1 MLETLLQI
9 GKTFRE
15 AGRLKHHRYIKPA
28 PVPDKKTTIIY
39 LSLPVQKDFSFDF
52 YGIREI
58 PENERELLF
67 YPTFKT
73 GEADGLVKYLF
84 GDICYGLGGNS
95 KELGYYR
102 MGNPNVKAKGFQ
114 VSSFYRC
121 KEDAKFFVGKSEIIV
136 KFREEYEAHIEY
148 IEGLLRENSKQMI
161 FLHFDFEGKHWY
173 QFEKELILINEK
185 IFQDYLSFN
194 DNANGYVL
202 EKFLYKTLG
211 GDTPMFDSEAKYKN
225 RFFEST
231 EDVLDLVYAID
242 YSKKAVIAEKNI
254 KIVVLPRG
262 KNLTAEHIEDFFKKK
277 GVIENEKLGAAEKK
291 IKNVNTSVS
300 EQDYDSLF
308 MPVTEGIAEN
318 IVQFDFVFSKKADS
332 PSTPDVDM
340 LEISG
345 IEKSLLVKL
354 SERIKNVRRLLIQ
367 ERNSLYKKRP
377 KNFISLEIRNAFKNI
392 LGDTTK
398 GQKKYQSH
406 LFKVLPK
413 IYTGTYCHDNFL
425 LPAFVEK
432 IGFNIRNDKG
442 NYNLLKYDYYFLTQ
456 IQNSNTDKIM
466 EMENS
471 SSYKAGLLLGKMAKP
486 LGHKINSF
494 EKNYVGLLSRRISD
508 KRGLIDFSNFINEK
522 LAIHDMAY
530 PDLQKAS
537 VEFASLISKMN
548 ENDYL
553 KNECAFGFFESYFKY
568 QSNKSDGAETNSSNN

>member
-28 PVPDKKTTIIY
+28 PIHNKKTIITF

-52 YGIREI
+52 NGIREI
-58 PENERELLF
+58 PENERDKLF
-67 YPTFKT
+67 YLTYQTSDSDTSIKT
-73 GEADGLVKYLF
+73 LF
-84 GDICYGLGGNS
+84 GDIYRFQKKNGKEGGNYRS
-95 KELGYYR
+95 VKLSKYSSVKRGDEHADLLESDIVKHFRDSLIKEL
-102 MGNPNVKAKGFQ
+102 NK
-114 VSSFYRC
+114 
-121 KEDAKFFVGKSEIIV
+121 I
-136 KFREEYEAHIEY
+136 EEVLSRN
-148 IEGLLRENSKQMI
+148 GSV
-161 FLHFDFEGKHWY
+161 FLHFDFDGKNWY
-173 QFEKELILINEK
+173 ELSDGSVLDEISDLMVSKFATQFSESG
-185 IFQDYLSFN
+185 QW
-194 DNANGYVL
+194 A
-202 EKFLYKTLG
+202 
-211 GDTPMFDSEAKYKN
+211 FDSMLYRSICSGDVKN
-225 RFFEST
+225 DIQFPQF
-231 EDVLDLVYAID
+231 DK
-242 YSKKAVIAEKNI
+242 SKKYRSIGFTIEDIKNIFYAVNYSEKALITEWDTKSDI

-262 KNLTAEHIEDFFKKK
+262 DNLSCEDLEAFSEKRITEDVLNQITNVDQSFDECFSLILSNA
-277 GVIENEKLGAAEKK
+277 GQAVVEFDVIFCKVGG
-291 IKNVNTSVS
+291 NV
-300 EQDYDSLF
+300 DS
-308 MPVTEGIAEN
+308 
-318 IVQFDFVFSKKADS
+318 
-332 PSTPDVDM
+332 DV
-340 LEISG
+340 LEISA
-345 IEKSLLVKL
+345 IRKSYLRQRFDEINLVK
-354 SERIKNVRRLLIQ
+354 RRL
-367 ERNSLYKKRP
+367 E
-377 KNFISLEIRNAFKNI
+377 EIRKEELRCELKPFKIIYSFLNI
-392 LGDTTK
+392 LNLYEGSGK
-398 GQKKYQSH
+398 KKKSKKYQSH

-413 IYTGTYCHDNFL
+413 IYTGTYCHDNVL

-432 IGFNIRNDKG
+432 IEFNIRNDQG

-486 LGHKINSF
+486 LGYKINSF